1 MQLLPD
7 HKAQGRHFGIY
18 PREQRWMWFFTAA
31 TVPGTVQLI
40 GNYRGAIL
48 LGSHSHS
55 FPRYLRTSRRI
66 SLSLHRLVPIVHRA
80 PIYIPSSPI
89 KSHLV
94 LQASAWLYARERKW
108 SNYKE
113 ITGVVCVVGI
123 ETFER
128 ILPLFDGRLSN
139 MRIPIPCKVID
150 IP

>member
-1 MQLLPD
+1 MKKSTLALIHVSKD
-7 HKAQGRHFGIY
+7 
-18 PREQRWMWFFTAA
+18 ECDFFTAA

-48 LGSHSHS
+48 LRQPFPFISSISSNEPPHFAVPPS
-55 FPRYLRTSRRI
+55 FSSDRASR
-66 SLSLHRLVPIVHRA
+66 SNTYAVF
-80 PIYIPSSPI
+80 SPI

-94 LQASAWLYARERKW
+94 LQASARLYARERKW

-139 MRIPIPCKVID
+139 MRIPIPRKVID